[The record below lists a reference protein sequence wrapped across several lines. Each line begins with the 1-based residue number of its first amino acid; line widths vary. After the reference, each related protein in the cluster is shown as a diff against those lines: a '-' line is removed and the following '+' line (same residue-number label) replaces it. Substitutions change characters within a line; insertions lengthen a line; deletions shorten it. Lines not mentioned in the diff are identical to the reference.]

1 MTSEFIGRDIS
12 VTVGGEVKTPVL
24 FRLDKKEYVIDEI
37 LDSWPD
43 YGFSRTNSSTKKW
56 WQRRHRNYYHVKTTE
71 GEVYEIYYDRGTS
84 LKNPE
89 HKKWF
94 LTRKLQ

>member
-1 MTSEFIGRDIS
+1 MASEFIGRDIS
-12 VTVGGEVKTPVL
+12 VTVSGEVKTPVSFKL
-24 FRLDKKEYVIDEI
+24 GKKEYIIDEI

-43 YGFSRTNSSTKKW
+43 YGFGRATSVRKRW
-56 WQRRHRNYYHVKTTE
+56 IQRHHRNYYHVKTTE
-71 GEVYEIYYDRGTS
+71 GEVYEIYYDRGTN

>member
-1 MTSEFIGRDIS
+1 MSSQFIGQDIK
-12 VTVGGEVKTPVL
+12 VTVDGEVKAPVSFKL
-24 FRLDKKEYVIDEI
+24 GKREYIIEEIIDY
-37 LDSWPD
+37 WPD
-43 YGFSRTNSSTKKW
+43 HGFSKNDSGSKKW

-89 HKKWF
+89 YKKWF
-94 LTRKLQ
+94 LTRKL